1 MAIEYIKVLDALNF
15 RVTVVSRSIKNFD
28 FIKTNFRNTNCIRSK
43 NIEIKE
49 KIDTFDFAINCVSI
63 KSLYKVTCKLIQLG
77 FKKILIEKPGVLRN
91 SELDSLINLSEKRG
105 LILKIALNRRHYS
118 SAIYI
123 KNKINNLNI
132 SSVHLD
138 FTEWIKGIDYSNYD
152 TLSLKKWLY
161 SNSIHVIDMFFYLF
175 GFPEKFEFYQSG
187 KGNLSWH
194 PSASIFF
201 GKGNFESNI
210 KFTCKADWN
219 GPGRWGIEI
228 VSKEYKYILSPLEK
242 VKKMGLENFDICNV
256 ELENKDDLEFK
267 PGLKKMI
274 LDFHSNDFER
284 FITLYD
290 YKKTLR
296 IIDSIG
302 GY

>member
-1 MAIEYIKVLDALNF
+1 MAIEYIKVLNALNF
-15 RVTVVSRSIKNFD
+15 RILVVSRSQKNFD
-28 FIKTNFRNTNCIRSK
+28 IIEKQFKNTTCICSK
-43 NIEIKE
+43 ELQIKE
-49 KIDTFDFAINCVSI
+49 KINTFDFAINCVSI
-63 KSLYKVTCKLIQLG
+63 KSLFKVTCKLIQLG
-77 FKKILIEKPGVLRN
+77 FKKILIEKPGVLRI
-91 SELDSLINLSEKRG
+91 SELDSLITLSEKQG

-201 GKGNFESNI
+201 GKGNFKSNI

-228 VSKEYKYILSPLEK
+228 VSKEFKYILSPLEK
-242 VKKMGLENFDICNV
+242 VKKMGLENFDIFNV
-256 ELENKDDLEFK
+256 ELENKDDIEFK

-284 FITLYD
+284 FINLYD

-296 IIDSIG
+296 IIDTIG